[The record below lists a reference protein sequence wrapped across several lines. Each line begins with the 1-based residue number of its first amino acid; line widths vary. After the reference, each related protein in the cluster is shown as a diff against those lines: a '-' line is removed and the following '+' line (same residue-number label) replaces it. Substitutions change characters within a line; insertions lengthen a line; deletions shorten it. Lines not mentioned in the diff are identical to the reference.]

1 MTRFARRALRA
12 EWTKLRSVRS
22 TTWTT
27 LAVVAINVGLTA
39 FLATKSGTDANTAG
53 GGPGD
58 DDVVVNGLRGAW
70 VGQAAMVALGV
81 VAATSE
87 FATRTI
93 RSTFAAMPRRGRAF
107 ASKVAVVGAIAL
119 AVGSVASVI
128 SFVIAQPLLHEG
140 GYNPPAY
147 PHVTLAEPIAIRA
160 VAGTGLYL
168 GLLAVFAVGVGT
180 IVRHT
185 AAAMTTVVGLVLVP
199 TVVMES
205 FPRSG
210 IRDLLQHFV
219 PSSGLSIQI
228 TAPAYDTPPFG
239 PWGGL
244 GVTAAW
250 TVVALLVAAWSIRV
264 RDV

>member
-1 MTRFARRALRA
+1 MSGIATRAIRA

-39 FLATKSGTDANTAG
+39 FLAMKSGTDANTFG

-70 VGQAAMVALGV
+70 VGQVAIVALGA

-87 FATRTI
+87 FATGTI
-93 RSTFAAMPRRGRAF
+93 RATFAAMPRRIGPFGA
-107 ASKVAVVGAIAL
+107 KVAVVGALAL
-119 AVGSVASVI
+119 VVGLAASVL
-128 SFVIAQPLLHEG
+128 SFVIAEPLLHQR

-147 PHVTLAEPIAIRA
+147 PHVTLTDAIAIRA
-160 VAGTGLYL
+160 VVGTGLYL
-168 GLLAVFAVGVGT
+168 ALLAMFAVGVGA
-180 IVRHT
+180 IVRHA
-185 AAAMTTVVGLVLVP
+185 AAAMTAVVGLVLAP
-199 TVVMES
+199 AVVMES

-219 PSSGLSIQI
+219 PASGLSIQV

-239 PWGGL
+239 PWGSL

-250 TVVALLVAAWSIRV
+250 ALAAIIVAVWTMRR

>member
-1 MTRFARRALRA
+1 MTGTLGRALRA

-22 TTWTT
+22 TTWMAV
-27 LAVVAINVGLTA
+27 AVVAISVGLTA
-39 FLATKSGTDANTAG
+39 FLATKSGTDANRAG
-53 GGPGD
+53 GGSGD
-58 DDVVVNGLRGAW
+58 DDVVVNGLRGVW
-70 VGQAAMVALGV
+70 YGQVAMVALGA

-87 FATRTI
+87 FVTGTI
-93 RSTFAAMPRRGRAF
+93 RATFAAMPRRVGAVG
-107 ASKVAVVGAIAL
+107 AKVAVVGALAL
-119 AVGSVASVI
+119 AVGSVASVL

-147 PHVTLAEPIAIRA
+147 PHVTLRDASTMRA
-160 VAGTGLYL
+160 VAGTAIHLT
-168 GLLAVFAVGVGT
+168 LLALFAVGVGT

-205 FPRSG
+205 FPRSA

-219 PSSGLSIQI
+219 PSSGLSIQV

-250 TVVALLVAAWSIRV
+250 AVVALLVAAWSIWA